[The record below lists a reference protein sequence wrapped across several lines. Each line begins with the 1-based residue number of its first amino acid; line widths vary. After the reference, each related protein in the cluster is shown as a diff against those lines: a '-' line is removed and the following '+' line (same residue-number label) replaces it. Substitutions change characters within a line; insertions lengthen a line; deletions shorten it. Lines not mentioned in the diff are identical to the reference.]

1 MSEFEK
7 YALGRKYIST
17 KEQVKNI
24 TRILMNIKETPQQRR
39 INQMTPEELFREI
52 QLIKNK
58 KSSFSAKE
66 RLMIKARYQ
75 ELINN
80 LK

>member
-1 MSEFEK
+1 M
-7 YALGRKYIST
+7 
-17 KEQVKNI
+17 
-24 TRILMNIKETPQQRR
+24 
-39 INQMTPEELFREI
+39 INQMTLEELFREI

-58 KSSFSAKE
+58 KSRFSSKA

-75 ELINN
+75 ELINY